1 MHVLG
6 AEIRCYFI
14 ERLICAA
21 YPFLKFLVNYC
32 LFQLTI
38 HRLEQSIQ
46 VLFNESSIF
55 RKKHQIT

>member
-6 AEIRCYFI
+6 AEICCYFI

-21 YPFLKFLVNYC
+21 YPFLKSLVNYG

-38 HRLEQSIQ
+38 HRLDQSIQ
-46 VLFNESSIF
+46 V
-55 RKKHQIT
+55 